1 MSRRGGLCLS
11 TSSRWGRRVCMGLIL
26 LVWVRSVLG
35 NHRNATVRVPQVRFS
50 PRIRCCGMHRLRPV
64 RAAERRDLGMR
75 WNWIRRRRVLA
86 RTTRFSL
93 CRSVPATVLLL
104 TEVPERLRP
113 ERLAGLAVWR
123 LGASLRLTPAFRG
136 RVACRRAETR
146 WRTLGRPGAARSPC
160 GGGSRPRRSM
170 RLCAWRASGE
180 AVVVCSARRRR
191 RAAVDCVGSTRR
203 RQLTAW

>member
-1 MSRRGGLCLS
+1 MPRKRGLCLS
-11 TSSRWGRRVCMGLIL
+11 TSSRWGRRGRMGLVL
-26 LVWVRSVLG
+26 LVRVRSVLG
-35 NHRNATVRVPQVRFS
+35 KRRSATVRVLQARFS
-50 PRIRCCGMHRLRPV
+50 PRTRCCETHRLRPL
-64 RAAERRDLGMR
+64 RAAERRDLGRR
-75 WNWIRRRRVLA
+75 WNWIRRRGVLT

-113 ERLAGLAVWR
+113 ERLAGLALWC
-123 LGASLRLTPAFRG
+123 LGASLRLTPAFSR

-146 WRTLGRPGAARSPC
+146 ARMLGRLGAALSPC
-160 GGGSRPRRSM
+160 GESSRPRRSM